1 MKMTIVDGLEALE
14 ITQRPRLVITP
25 DELYGFPAG
34 ECPIDLSEDE
44 LACVAQLQ
52 EKLKHYVA
60 GGTTMHEA
68 PEPERFTAG
77 S

>member
-14 ITQRPRLVITP
+14 IRQRPRLVITP

-34 ECPIDLSEDE
+34 ECAIDLSEDE

-52 EKLKHYVA
+52 EKLKRYVA
-60 GGTTMHEA
+60 KGTTMQEV
-68 PEPERFTAG
+68 PEPDQFTAG